1 MSLLDSLSQS
11 FNKEDI
17 LFNITIGDYL
27 DYFLGVFEFIKSG
40 FVDFDPKKALK
51 FKDGKD
57 SEKRDKVK
65 KIEPEAPNLDIS
77 IKKNKTGKNIEIKNE
92 EDTAE
97 FFIKAKNHNP
107 IFYRENLDTKIGEI
121 IEKYIKKV
129 GEKAETKSN
138 FYYHD
143 KKITDT
149 KKSLRELE
157 ISHLSFIIYN

>member
-65 KIEPEAPNLDIS
+65 KS
-77 IKKNKTGKNIEIKNE
+77 
-92 EDTAE
+92 
-97 FFIKAKNHNP
+97 NP
-107 IFYRENLDTKIGEI
+107 KLQIWIFQL
-121 IEKYIKKV
+121 
-129 GEKAETKSN
+129 
-138 FYYHD
+138 
-143 KKITDT
+143 KKI
-149 KKSLRELE
+149 KQEKILK
-157 ISHLSFIIYN
+157 